1 MAKVPQEIFRKIG
14 LLMLNRNMM
23 KILVLILF
31 TGFFA
36 LAGCIESSSY
46 KEVTPSQLVLTPDT
60 FEGQKICTD
69 LVSENNTFS
78 DIQILRNQNFTGELK
93 NGTLAQ
99 ICGIFRGGQLEPD
112 SVNPILVVITD
123 KEIYHSNETLKVHID
138 FNATQEG
145 KTQITVS
152 GIRNEFGRA
161 LINGS
166 RDEILKTGQNV
177 FEFEF
182 MTPSCEQCSALSPG
196 VYAINATVTTGGT
209 TFETYKKITLER
221 EDSNVSTSEIT
232 ASDVN
237 ATSLPNSNLT
247 SNFTPTSTP
256 IPASIPIYASDVN
269 LTNIVTVEYF
279 YIPGCAKCEKATPVI
294 EKVISSY
301 GSMVNF
307 IKYNS
312 NEEGR
317 SLAIEYQIPG
327 TPSVIIN
334 KNPQRLISYE
344 SYNGDTSK
352 LESILRTEIEKAST
366 STAVSNV
373 SPREKIVLSVPS
385 VFVVGL
391 LAGFNPCLLAI
402 LAFIASVTLAN
413 TGRRRD
419 VLLIVLMFS
428 LGIFVTY
435 LVFGIGLLSIIE
447 RSPGLQGSIKN
458 FLVALIGF
466 LGIWHLYDAYHLRKN
481 TESSFYTPKAFI
493 RLTESVTKNVS
504 LPASFFI
511 GALFSLIKAPCVGAV
526 YFVVLDMVRSGK
538 GTGYLYLAAYNFGV
552 VLPVLVLG
560 GAIAF
565 GLNPEKVEKFRKDK
579 RSVMRLI
586 TGITLLVIA
595 VLMYM
600 GII

>member
-1 MAKVPQEIFRKIG
+1 MAKVPAGIFRKIG
-14 LLMLNRNMM
+14 LLMLNRNIM
-23 KILVLILF
+23 KILLLILL
-31 TGFFA
+31 TGFFS
-36 LAGCIESSSY
+36 LAGCIGSSSF
-46 KEVTPSQLVLTPDT
+46 KEVTPSQLVLTPGT
-60 FEGQKICTD
+60 FEGHKICID

-78 DIQILRNQNFTGELK
+78 GIQVLRNQNFSVELT

-99 ICGIFRGGQLEPD
+99 ICGIFKAGQLEPY
-112 SVNPILVVITD
+112 SVNPLLVLITD
-123 KEIYHSNETLKVHID
+123 KEIYRSNETLKVQID
-138 FNATQEG
+138 FNSTQEG
-145 KTQITVS
+145 NAQLMVS

-166 RDEILKTGQNV
+166 RDKILKKGQNA

-182 MTPSCEQCSALSPG
+182 ITPSCEACSALSPG
-196 VYAINATVTTGGT
+196 VYAINATVTTSGK

-221 EDSNVSTSEIT
+221 EETNVSSSEISNVNGTSPSASNSTST
-232 ASDVN
+232 
-237 ATSLPNSNLT
+237 TFP
-247 SNFTPTSTP
+247 TP
-256 IPASIPIYASDVN
+256 IPTTTSDVN

-279 YIPGCAKCEKATPVI
+279 YIPGCAKCEKATPII

-301 GSMVNF
+301 GSRVNL

-334 KNPQRLISYE
+334 RNPQKLISYE

-352 LESILRTEIEKAST
+352 LENILRDEINNASI

-373 SPREKIVLSVPS
+373 SPREKIILSVPS
-385 VFVVGL
+385 VFIVGF

-419 VLLIVLMFS
+419 VLLIVVMFS

-458 FLVALIGF
+458 FLIVLIGI

-481 TESSFYTPKAFI
+481 TESSFYTPKVFI
-493 RLTESVTKNVS
+493 RLTESVTKKVS

-579 RSVMRLI
+579 RSVMRLV
-586 TGITLLVIA
+586 TGITLLAIA

>member
-1 MAKVPQEIFRKIG
+1 MAKVPQGIFRKIR
-14 LLMLNRNMM
+14 LFMLNG
-23 KILVLILF
+23 KILKILLIILF
-31 TGFFA
+31 TGFFT
-36 LAGCIESSSY
+36 LAGCIGSSSY
-46 KEVTPSQLVLTPDT
+46 KEVTPSQLVMTPGSFD
-60 FEGQKICTD
+60 GQKICTD

-78 DIQILRNQNFTGELK
+78 DIHVVRNQNFTGELT

-99 ICGIFRGGQLEPD
+99 ICGIFKAGQLEPD
-112 SVNPILVVITD
+112 TVNPLLILFTD
-123 KEIYHSNETLKVHID
+123 KEIYHSNETLKIHID
-138 FNATQEG
+138 FNATQDA
-145 KTQITVS
+145 TAQITVS
-152 GIRNEFGRA
+152 GIINEFGRA

-166 RDEILKTGQNV
+166 RDENLKKGQNV
-177 FEFEF
+177 FDLEFS
-182 MTPSCEQCSALSPG
+182 TPSCETCSALSPG
-196 VYAINATVTTGGT
+196 LYAINATVTTGGR

-221 EDSNVSTSEIT
+221 EDSNNSTTEIPAIDVNGTSPSISTSDSI
-232 ASDVN
+232 S
-237 ATSLPNSNLT
+237 NS
-247 SNFTPTSTP
+247 TPTP
-256 IPASIPIYASDVN
+256 IPTYIPDVN
-269 LTNIVTVEYF
+269 FTNIVTVEYF
-279 YIPGCAKCEKATPVI
+279 YIPGCAKCEKATPIIENVI
-294 EKVISSY
+294 GSY
-301 GSMVNF
+301 GSKVNF

-317 SLAIEYQIPG
+317 TLAIEYQIPG

-334 KNPQRLISYE
+334 KNAQKLISYE

-352 LESILRTEIEKAST
+352 LEKILREEIEKAST
-366 STAVSNV
+366 STAVSDV
-373 SPREKIVLSVPS
+373 QPREKIILSVPS
-385 VFVVGL
+385 VFVVGF

-419 VLLIVLMFS
+419 VLLIVIMFS
-428 LGIFVTY
+428 LGIFFTY

-458 FLVALIGF
+458 FLVALIGI

-493 RLTESVTKNVS
+493 RLTESVTKKVS

-526 YFVVLDMVRSGK
+526 YFVVLDMVRSGE
-538 GTGYLYLAAYNFGV
+538 GSGYLYLAAYNFGV

-595 VLMYM
+595 ILMYM

>member
-1 MAKVPQEIFRKIG
+1 MAKVPQGIFRKIG
-14 LLMLNRNMM
+14 LLMLNKNTL
-23 KILVLILF
+23 KILLLILF
-31 TGFFA
+31 TGFFS
-36 LAGCIESSSY
+36 LAGCIDSSSF
-46 KEVTPSQLVLTPDT
+46 KEVTPSQLILNPDT

-69 LVSENNTFS
+69 LVSENNTFY
-78 DIQILRNQNFTGELK
+78 DIQVVRNQNFTGDLT

-99 ICGIFRGGQLEPD
+99 ICGIFKAGQLEPD
-112 SVNPILVVITD
+112 SVNPLLVLITD

-138 FNATQEG
+138 FNSTQEG
-145 KTQITVS
+145 KAQITVS
-152 GIRNEFGRA
+152 GIKNAFERA

-166 RDEILKTGQNV
+166 RDEILKKGQNV

-182 MTPSCEQCSALSPG
+182 STPSCEACSALSPG
-196 VYAINATVTTGGT
+196 VYIINATVTIGGR
-209 TFETYKKITLER
+209 TFETYKKIKLER
-221 EDSNVSTSEIT
+221 EDSNVS
-232 ASDVN
+232 
-237 ATSLPNSNLT
+237 

-269 LTNIVTVEYF
+269 LTKIFVVEYF

-294 EKVISSY
+294 EAVMSSY

-334 KNPQRLISYE
+334 KNAQRLISYE
-344 SYNGDTSK
+344 SYNGDTGK
-352 LESILRTEIEKAST
+352 LESILRNEIETASS
-366 STAVSNV
+366 STAESDVL
-373 SPREKIVLSVPS
+373 PREKIILSVPS

-419 VLLIVLMFS
+419 VLLIVIMFS
-428 LGIFVTY
+428 LGIFITY

-447 RSPGLQGSIKN
+447 SSPGLQGSIKN
-458 FLVALIGF
+458 FLVALIGI
-466 LGIWHLYDAYHLRKN
+466 LGVWHLYDAYHLRKN

-493 RLTESVTKNVS
+493 RLTESVTKKVS

-526 YFVVLDMVRSGK
+526 YFVVLDMVRSGE

-579 RSVMRLI
+579 RSMMRLI

>member
-1 MAKVPQEIFRKIG
+1 MG
-14 LLMLNRNMM
+14 
-23 KILVLILF
+23 
-31 TGFFA
+31 
-36 LAGCIESSSY
+36 
-46 KEVTPSQLVLTPDT
+46 
-60 FEGQKICTD
+60 
-69 LVSENNTFS
+69 
-78 DIQILRNQNFTGELK
+78 
-93 NGTLAQ
+93 
-99 ICGIFRGGQLEPD
+99 
-112 SVNPILVVITD
+112 
-123 KEIYHSNETLKVHID
+123 
-138 FNATQEG
+138 
-145 KTQITVS
+145 
-152 GIRNEFGRA
+152 
-161 LINGS
+161 
-166 RDEILKTGQNV
+166 
-177 FEFEF
+177 
-182 MTPSCEQCSALSPG
+182 
-196 VYAINATVTTGGT
+196 
-209 TFETYKKITLER
+209 
-221 EDSNVSTSEIT
+221 
-232 ASDVN
+232 
-237 ATSLPNSNLT
+237 
-247 SNFTPTSTP
+247 
-256 IPASIPIYASDVN
+256 
-269 LTNIVTVEYF
+269 
-279 YIPGCAKCEKATPVI
+279 
-294 EKVISSY
+294 SY

-327 TPSVIIN
+327 TPSVIVN
-334 KNPQRLISYE
+334 KNTQRLISYE
-344 SYNGDTSK
+344 SYNGDLSK
-352 LESILRTEIEKAST
+352 LENILRDEIEKAST
-366 STAVSNV
+366 SSAISDVL
-373 SPREKIVLSVPS
+373 PREKIVLSVPS

-419 VLLIVLMFS
+419 VLLIVVMFS

-435 LVFGIGLLSIIE
+435 LIFGIGLLRIIE
-447 RSPGLQGSIKN
+447 GAPGLQGSIKN
-458 FLVALIGF
+458 FLVALIGI

-493 RLTESVTKNVS
+493 RLTESVTKKVS

-526 YFVVLDMVRSGK
+526 YFVVLDMVRSGE

-552 VLPVLVLG
+552 VLPVLILG

-586 TGITLLVIA
+586 TGITLLLIA

>member
-1 MAKVPQEIFRKIG
+1 
-14 LLMLNRNMM
+14 M
-23 KILVLILF
+23 KILLLILI
-31 TGFFA
+31 TGVFA

-46 KEVTPSQLVLTPDT
+46 TEVTPSQLILTPGT

-69 LVSENNTFS
+69 LVSENSTFS
-78 DIQILRNQNFTGELK
+78 EIQVLRNQNFTGELT

-99 ICGIFRGGQLEPD
+99 ICGIFKAGQLEPD
-112 SVNPILVVITD
+112 SVNPILIVTTE

-145 KTQITVS
+145 QAQLTVS
-152 GIRNEFGRA
+152 GIRNDFGRA

-166 RDEILKTGQNV
+166 RDEILKKGRNGFD
-177 FEFEF
+177 FEFS
-182 MTPSCEQCSALSPG
+182 TPSCEACSALSPG
-196 VYAINATVTTGGT
+196 VYAINATVTTSGI

-221 EDSNVSTSEIT
+221 EETNVSSSEISNVNGTSPSASNSTST
-232 ASDVN
+232 PV
-237 ATSLPNSNLT
+237 LT
-247 SNFTPTSTP
+247 PIPTSTSN
-256 IPASIPIYASDVN
+256 IN

-307 IKYNS
+307 IEYNA
-312 NEEGR
+312 NEEG
-317 SLAIEYQIPG
+317 SKLAIEYQIPG

-344 SYNGDTSK
+344 NYNGNTSK
-352 LESILRTEIEKAST
+352 LENLLRDEINKDSIST
-366 STAVSNV
+366 PVSNV

-447 RSPGLQGSIKN
+447 SSPGLQGSIKN
-458 FLVALIGF
+458 FLIALIGI

-493 RLTESVTKNVS
+493 RLTESVTKKVS

-538 GTGYLYLAAYNFGV
+538 GSGYLYLAAYNFGV
-552 VLPVLVLG
+552 VLPVLVIG

-579 RSVMRLI
+579 RSMMRLI
-586 TGITLLVIA
+586 TGITLLGIA
-595 VLMYM
+595 ILMYL

>member
-1 MAKVPQEIFRKIG
+1 MFNG
-14 LLMLNRNMM
+14 
-23 KILVLILF
+23 KILNILLIILF
-31 TGFFA
+31 ICFSA
-36 LAGCIESSSY
+36 LAGCIDPSQYE
-46 KEVTPSQLVLTPDT
+46 EVIPSQLILTPDT
-60 FEGQKICTD
+60 FEGRKICTD
-69 LVSENNTFS
+69 LVSENNTFF
-78 DIQILRNQNFTGELK
+78 DIKVIRNQNFTVELT
-93 NGTLAQ
+93 NGTLTR
-99 ICGIFRGGQLEPD
+99 ICGIFRAGQLEPH
-112 SVNPILVVITD
+112 SFNNILIIFTD
-123 KEIYHSNETLKVHID
+123 KERYHSNETLTVYID

-145 KTQITVS
+145 KAQITVS
-152 GIRNEFGRA
+152 GIENDFGRA

-166 RDEILKTGQNV
+166 RDEILKIGLNKFD
-177 FEFEF
+177 FEFS
-182 MTPSCEQCSALSPG
+182 TPSCEACSALSPG
-196 VYAINATVTTGGT
+196 EYAVNATVITGTG

-221 EDSNVSTSEIT
+221 EDTNI
-232 ASDVN
+232 
-237 ATSLPNSNLT
+237 SNLAT
-247 SNFTPTSTP
+247 
-256 IPASIPIYASDVN
+256 IPASIQSSIPASPSDLN
-269 LTNIVTVEYF
+269 LANMVTVEYF
-279 YIPGCAKCEKATPVI
+279 YISGCAKCEKATPII
-294 EKVISSY
+294 EKVMSSY

-307 IKYNS
+307 KKYNS

-317 SLAIEYQIPG
+317 PLAIEYQIPG
-327 TPSVIIN
+327 TPYVIIN
-334 KNPQRLISYE
+334 KNAQRLISYE

-352 LESILRTEIEKAST
+352 LESILRDEIEKASR
-366 STAVSNV
+366 STVVSNV
-373 SPREKIVLSVPS
+373 LPDEKIVLSGPS
-385 VFVVGL
+385 VFVVGF

-428 LGIFVTY
+428 LGIFFTY
-435 LVFGIGLLSIIE
+435 LIFGIGLLSIIE
-447 RSPGLQGSIKN
+447 SSPGLKDSIKN
-458 FLVALIGF
+458 FLVVLIGI
-466 LGIWHLYDAYHLRKN
+466 LGVWHLYDAYHLRKN
-481 TESSFYTPKAFI
+481 TESSFYTPKTFI
-493 RLTESVTKNVS
+493 RLTESVTKKVS

-526 YFVVLDMVRSGK
+526 YFVVLDMVRSGE

-586 TGITLLVIA
+586 TGITLIVIA

>member
-1 MAKVPQEIFRKIG
+1 
-14 LLMLNRNMM
+14 MLNRNII
-23 KILVLILF
+23 KIILLILF

-46 KEVTPSQLVLTPDT
+46 KEVTLSQLVLT
-60 FEGQKICTD
+60 
-69 LVSENNTFS
+69 
-78 DIQILRNQNFTGELK
+78 
-93 NGTLAQ
+93 
-99 ICGIFRGGQLEPD
+99 
-112 SVNPILVVITD
+112 TD
-123 KEIYHSNETLKVHID
+123 KEIYHSNETLKVHIE

-145 KTQITVS
+145 KAQITVS

-166 RDEILKTGQNV
+166 RDEILQKGQNV
-177 FEFEF
+177 FDLEFS
-182 MTPSCEQCSALSPG
+182 TPSCEACSALSPG
-196 VYAINATVTTGGT
+196 VYAINATVTTGGR

-221 EDSNVSTSEIT
+221 EDSNVSTSEI
-232 ASDVN
+232 SIIDVN
-237 ATSLPNSNLT
+237 GTSLPNSNFT

-256 IPASIPIYASDVN
+256 TSTTSLTSN
-269 LTNIVTVEYF
+269 LNFTNVVTVEYF
-279 YIPGCAKCEKATPVI
+279 YIPGCVKCEKATPVI
-294 EKVISSY
+294 ETVIGSY
-301 GSMVNF
+301 GKMVNF

-334 KNPQRLISYE
+334 KNPQKLIYYE
-344 SYNGDTSK
+344 SYNGDTLK
-352 LESILRTEIEKAST
+352 LESILRSEIEKASR
-366 STAVSNV
+366 STAISNV
-373 SPREKIVLSVPS
+373 SPREKIILSVPS

-419 VLLIVLMFS
+419 VLLIVIMFS

-458 FLVALIGF
+458 FLVALIGI
-466 LGIWHLYDAYHLRKN
+466 LGIWHLYDAYHLRTN

-493 RLTESVTKNVS
+493 RLTESVTKKVS

-526 YFVVLDMVRSGK
+526 YFVVLDMVRSGE
-538 GTGYLYLAAYNFGV
+538 GTGYFYLAAYNFGV

-579 RSVMRLI
+579 RSMMRLI

>member
-1 MAKVPQEIFRKIG
+1 MAKVPQGIFRKIG
-14 LLMLNRNMM
+14 SLMSNRNMRN
-23 KILVLILF
+23 ILILILF
-31 TGFFA
+31 TGFFV

-46 KEVTPSQLVLTPDT
+46 KEVTSSQLVLTPGG
-60 FEGQKICTD
+60 FEGQKVCTD

-78 DIQILRNQNFTGELK
+78 GIQVLRNQNFTGELT
-93 NGTLAQ
+93 NGTLVQ
-99 ICGIFRGGQLEPD
+99 ICGIFKAGQLEPY
-112 SVNPILVVITD
+112 SVNSLLVLITD
-123 KEIYHSNETLKVHID
+123 KEIYRSNETLKVQID
-138 FNATQEG
+138 FNSTQEG
-145 KTQITVS
+145 NAQLTVS

-166 RDEILKTGQNV
+166 RDEILKKGQNA

-182 MTPSCEQCSALSPG
+182 TTPSCEACSALSPG
-196 VYAINATVTTGGT
+196 VYAINATVTTSGK

-221 EDSNVSTSEIT
+221 EETNVSSSEIR
-232 ASDVN
+232 DVN
-237 ATSLPNSNLT
+237 GTSPSISNS
-247 SNFTPTSTP
+247 TSTP
-256 IPASIPIYASDVN
+256 FLTPIPSTSDIN

-352 LESILRTEIEKAST
+352 LENILRDEIKNASR

-373 SPREKIVLSVPS
+373 SPRQKIILSIPS
-385 VFVVGL
+385 VFVVGF

-447 RSPGLQGSIKN
+447 RSPGLQGTIKS
-458 FLVALIGF
+458 FLVVLIGI

-493 RLTESVTKNVS
+493 RLTESVTKKVS

>member
-1 MAKVPQEIFRKIG
+1 MAKVPQGIFQKIG
-14 LLMLNRNMM
+14 LVMLNGKIM
-23 KILVLILF
+23 KILLIILF
-31 TGFFA
+31 LGFFA
-36 LAGCIESSSY
+36 LAGCIDSSSY

-60 FEGQKICTD
+60 FEGKRICMN

-78 DIQILRNQNFTGELK
+78 DIQVVRNQNFTGELT

-99 ICGIFRGGQLEPD
+99 ICGIFRAGQLEPD
-112 SVNPILVVITD
+112 SVNPLLVVITD
-123 KEIYHSNETLKVHID
+123 KEIYHSNETLKVHLD

-145 KTQITVS
+145 TAQIAVS
-152 GIRNEFGRA
+152 GIRNDFGRA

-166 RDEILKTGQNV
+166 RDEILKKGQNI

-182 MTPSCEQCSALSPG
+182 STPSCEACSALSPG
-196 VYAINATVTTGGT
+196 EYAINATVTIGT
-209 TFETYKKITLER
+209 RTFDTYKTITLDR
-221 EDSNVSTSEIT
+221 EDSNVSTSEIP
-232 ASDVN
+232 SIDVN
-237 ATSLPNSNLT
+237 GTSPSNSNSILNSTSTPVLT
-247 SNFTPTSTP
+247 PIPTST
-256 IPASIPIYASDVN
+256 SDFN

-294 EKVISSY
+294 EAVMSSY
-301 GSMVNF
+301 GGKVNF

-317 SLAIEYQIPG
+317 SLAIKYQIPG
-327 TPSVIIN
+327 TPSVIVN
-334 KNPQRLISYE
+334 KNAQRLISYE
-344 SYNGDTSK
+344 SYNGDLSK
-352 LESILRTEIEKAST
+352 LENILRDEIEKAST
-366 STAVSNV
+366 SSVISDV
-373 SPREKIVLSVPS
+373 LPREKIILSVPS

-419 VLLIVLMFS
+419 VLLIVIMFS

-458 FLVALIGF
+458 FLVALIGI
-466 LGIWHLYDAYHLRKN
+466 LGIWHLYDAYHLRTN

-493 RLTESVTKNVS
+493 RLTESVTKKVS

-526 YFVVLDMVRSGK
+526 YFVVLDMVRSGE

-579 RSVMRLI
+579 RSMMRLI

>member
-1 MAKVPQEIFRKIG
+1 
-14 LLMLNRNMM
+14 MLNRNIF
-23 KILVLILF
+23 KILLLILF
-31 TGFFA
+31 TGVFA
-36 LAGCIESSSY
+36 LSGCIDSSSY
-46 KEVTPSQLVLTPDT
+46 KEVTPSQLVLTPGT
-60 FEGQKICTD
+60 FEGQKICTE

-78 DIQILRNQNFTGELK
+78 DIQVLRNQNFTGELT

-99 ICGIFRGGQLEPD
+99 ICGIFKAGQLEPD

-123 KEIYHSNETLKVHID
+123 KEIYRSNETLKVHID
-138 FNATQEG
+138 FNSTQEG
-145 KTQITVS
+145 KAQITVS
-152 GIRNEFGRA
+152 GIKNAFERA

-166 RDEILKTGQNV
+166 RDEIIKKGQNSFD
-177 FEFEF
+177 FEFS
-182 MTPSCEQCSALSPG
+182 TPSCEACSALSPG
-196 VYAINATVTTGGT
+196 EYAINATVTTGT
-209 TFETYKKITLER
+209 RTFETYKKITLDR
-221 EDSNVSTSEIT
+221 EESNVSTSENSSI
-232 ASDVN
+232 DVN
-237 ATSLPNSNLT
+237 GISISNNTSNLT
-247 SNFTPTSTP
+247 SNLTSDPTSTP
-256 IPASIPIYASDVN
+256 IPTSTSNLN

-279 YIPGCAKCEKATPVI
+279 YIPGCAKCEKATPII
-294 EKVISSY
+294 EAVMSSY
-301 GSMVNF
+301 GSKVDY

-317 SLAIEYQIPG
+317 SLAIDYQIPG
-327 TPSVIIN
+327 TPTVIIN
-334 KNPQRLISYE
+334 KNAQKLISYE
-344 SYNGDTSK
+344 SYNGDISK
-352 LESILRTEIEKAST
+352 LESILRTQIETASS
-366 STAVSNV
+366 STAESEVL
-373 SPREKIVLSVPS
+373 PREKIILSVPS

-413 TGRRRD
+413 TGRRRY
-419 VLLIVLMFS
+419 VLLIVIMFS

-458 FLVALIGF
+458 FLVALIGI
-466 LGIWHLYDAYHLRKN
+466 LGIWHLYDAYHLRTN

-493 RLTESVTKNVS
+493 RLTESVTKKVS

-526 YFVVLDMVRSGK
+526 YFVVLDMVRSGE

-579 RSVMRLI
+579 RSMMRLI
-586 TGITLLVIA
+586 TGITLLIIA
-595 VLMYM
+595 VFMYM

>member
-1 MAKVPQEIFRKIG
+1 MVMFI
-14 LLMLNRNMM
+14 
-23 KILVLILF
+23 
-31 TGFFA
+31 GFFA
-36 LAGCIESSSY
+36 LAGCIDSSSY
-46 KEVTPSQLVLTPDT
+46 KEVTPSQLVLTPGD
-60 FEGQKICTD
+60 FEGQKICTE

-78 DIQILRNQNFTGELK
+78 QIQVLRNQNFTGELT
-93 NGTLAQ
+93 NGTLSQ
-99 ICGIFRGGQLEPD
+99 ICGIFKAGQLEPI
-112 SVNPILVVITD
+112 SVTPILVVFTD
-123 KEIYHSNETLKVHID
+123 KEIYKSNETLKVHIE

-145 KTQITVS
+145 AAQIAVS
-152 GIRNEFGRA
+152 GIRNEYGRA

-166 RDEILKTGQNV
+166 RDEIIQKGQNV
-177 FEFEF
+177 FDLEFS
-182 MTPSCEQCSALSPG
+182 TPSCEACSALSPG
-196 VYAINATVTTGGT
+196 EYAINATVTTGT
-209 TFETYKKITLER
+209 RTFETYKKITLAR
-221 EDSNVSTSEIT
+221 EDSNISTPEIPSIDVNGTSIPSSTS
-232 ASDVN
+232 
-237 ATSLPNSNLT
+237 NL
-247 SNFTPTSTP
+247 
-256 IPASIPIYASDVN
+256 N
-269 LTNIVTVEYF
+269 LSNIVTVEYF

-294 EKVISSY
+294 EAVMVSY
-301 GSMVNF
+301 GDMVNF

-317 SLAIEYQIPG
+317 KLAIEYQIPG
-327 TPSVIIN
+327 TPTVIIN
-334 KNPQRLISYE
+334 KNTQKLISYE
-344 SYNGDTSK
+344 SYNGDISK
-352 LESILRTEIEKAST
+352 LENILREEIEKAST
-366 STAVSNV
+366 ATTISNV
-373 SPREKIVLSVPS
+373 SPREKIILSVPS
-385 VFVVGL
+385 VFVVGF

-419 VLLIVLMFS
+419 VLLIVIMFS

-458 FLVALIGF
+458 FLVALIGI
-466 LGIWHLYDAYHLRKN
+466 LGIWHLYDAYHLRTN

-493 RLTESVTKNVS
+493 RLTESVTKKVS

-526 YFVVLDMVRSGK
+526 YFVVLDMVRSGE

-565 GLNPEKVEKFRKDK
+565 GLNPDKVEKFRKDK
-579 RSVMRLI
+579 RSMMRLI
-586 TGITLLVIA
+586 TGITLLIIA

>member
-1 MAKVPQEIFRKIG
+1 MKF
-14 LLMLNRNMM
+14 LL
-23 KILVLILF
+23 IILF
-31 TGFFA
+31 TGFVT
-36 LAGCIESSSY
+36 LAGCIDSSSY
-46 KEVTPSQLVLTPDT
+46 KEVTSSQLVLTPGT
-60 FEGQKICTD
+60 FEGQKICIK

-78 DIQILRNQNFTGELK
+78 EIQVVRNQNFSGELT

-99 ICGIFRGGQLEPD
+99 ICGIFRAGQLEPD

-123 KEIYHSNETLKVHID
+123 KEIYHSNETLKVRVE

-145 KTQITVS
+145 AAQIAVS
-152 GIRNEFGRA
+152 GIRNEYGRA

-166 RDEILKTGQNV
+166 RDEILKIGQNV
-177 FEFEF
+177 FDLEFS
-182 MTPSCEQCSALSPG
+182 TPSCESCSALSPG
-196 VYAINATVTTGGT
+196 DYAINATVTTGT
-209 TFETYKKITLER
+209 RTFETYKKITLAR
-221 EDSNVSTSEIT
+221 EDSNLSTSEIPEID
-232 ASDVN
+232 ANGISI
-237 ATSLPNSNLT
+237 SNLNYS
-247 SNFTPTSTP
+247 SNNPNIS
-256 IPASIPIYASDVN
+256 
-269 LTNIVTVEYF
+269 NIVTVEYF
-279 YIPGCAKCEKATPVI
+279 YIPGCVKCEKATPVI
-294 EKVISSY
+294 EVVMSSY

-307 IKYNS
+307 IEYNS

-327 TPSVIIN
+327 TPTVIIN
-334 KNPQRLISYE
+334 KNAQRLISYE

-352 LESILRTEIEKAST
+352 LENILREEIEKASK
-366 STAVSNV
+366 STPISVV
-373 SPREKIVLSVPS
+373 QPREKIILSVPS
-385 VFVVGL
+385 VFVVGF

-419 VLLIVLMFS
+419 VLLIVVMFS

-435 LVFGIGLLSIIE
+435 LIFGIGLLRIIE
-447 RSPGLQGSIKN
+447 GAQGLQGSIKN
-458 FLVALIGF
+458 FLVALMGIF
-466 LGIWHLYDAYHLRKN
+466 GIWHLYDAYHLRKN

-493 RLTESVTKNVS
+493 RLTENVTKKVS

-526 YFVVLDMVRSGK
+526 YFLVLDMVRSGE

-565 GLNPEKVEKFRKDK
+565 GLNPDKVEKFRKDK
-579 RSVMRLI
+579 RSMMRLI
-586 TGITLLVIA
+586 TGITLLIIA